1 MWGDL
6 CALLTPPT
14 LQSFPEPLRLI
25 DWGVILAGA
34 DKIPYL
40 ATSLHP
46 GLSLRELSRRVCEA
60 QAVEDPRL
68 DEVPAWL
75 TPEEEEGVV
84 EGLRRIHEAGVLHGD
99 ACRPDNIL
107 IEEPEAGEE
116 WGFEARPRRRVV
128 WVDFGHASL
137 CQGGSDGGDWLD
149 THGEFAAACASEE
162 RGCRDMLRSLRPT
175 LSLARGSGASSG
187 SRTPPPAMAPPPP
200 LQAPWRRSTTPE
212 ALACTSSSHRGER
225 GFEVSGWRG
234 APGPLRPVL
243 GPLKPPP
250 SLVGSPH
257 LLVLSCRKSVMFRR
271 LV

>member
-1 MWGDL
+1 M
-6 CALLTPPT
+6 TPPT
-14 LQSFPEPLRLI
+14 LFQSFPEPLRLI
-25 DWGVILAGA
+25 DWGVILAGG

-46 GLSLRELSRRVCEA
+46 GVSLRELSRRGCEA
-60 QAVEDPRL
+60 RAVEDPGP
-68 DEVPAWL
+68 DEVAAWL

-107 IEEPEAGEE
+107 IEKPEAGEE
-116 WGFEARPRRRVV
+116 WGSEARPRRRAV

-137 CQGGSDGGDWLD
+137 YHGGGDGGDGLD

-175 LSLARGSGASSG
+175 LSLARGRGTSSG
-187 SRTPPPAMAPPPP
+187 GRAPPPAIAPPRP
-200 LQAPWRRSTTPE
+200 LQAPWRGATTAE
-212 ALACTSSSHRGER
+212 ALASTPSSHRGER
-225 GFEVSGWRG
+225 GFEVSGGRG
-234 APGPLRPVL
+234 APGPLRPAP

-257 LLVLSCRKSVMFRR
+257 LLRCRKSVMLRR